1 MIIKLIEFF
10 MPGGQACE
18 NVTDI
23 ELVRLVH
30 KPYIMITQTLGG
42 KVTYRVPKRQKF
54 PRSYVWY
61 ENSQLPYFSK
71 YFQN

>member
-23 ELVRLVH
+23 ELVH
-30 KPYIMITQTLGG
+30 KPYIMITQTLEI
-42 KVTYRVPKRQKF
+42 Q
-54 PRSYVWY
+54 
-61 ENSQLPYFSK
+61 NSKINKGSGILNLFFLASNNFSSP
-71 YFQN
+71 NG

>member
-30 KPYIMITQTLGG
+30 KPYIMITQTLEI
-42 KVTYRVPKRQKF
+42 Q
-54 PRSYVWY
+54 
-61 ENSQLPYFSK
+61 NSKINKGSGILNLFFLASNNFSSP
-71 YFQN
+71 NG

>member
-10 MPGGQACE
+10 MPGGLACE

-30 KPYIMITQTLGG
+30 KPYMITQTLGG
-42 KVTYRVPKRQKF
+42 KVTYRVPKKTKISGILNLF
-54 PRSYVWY
+54 FLAS
-61 ENSQLPYFSK
+61 NNFSSP
-71 YFQN
+71 NG

>member
-1 MIIKLIEFF
+1 

-30 KPYIMITQTLGG
+30 KPYIMITQTLGV
-42 KVTYRVPKRQKF
+42 KVTYRVPKRQK
-54 PRSYVWY
+54 
-61 ENSQLPYFSK
+61 NSEILCLV
-71 YFQN
+71 